1 MFFFCT
7 GLDVRSWHFFSLWFA
22 TADFH
27 SWKTS
32 MESHMFKVANAQK
45 IPKKCCIENAFS
57 LGANLSWSFH
67 YFSLSTD
74 CTFSRVLSLRTESWS
89 VPQHVRHFPPHSW
102 WAKSGRDAGKQ
113 WCRILNRATHNFGC
127 ICTSKWH
134 EFIEDPEDV
143 LVRKGWKLRGNT
155 WTHFAMSV
163 VLQDVSLNVPGEP
176 VQQGPLVSDWI
187 LFHVHTVVVLL
198 MEEIL
203 HHLGCIKPCKS

>member
-1 MFFFCT
+1 MSFFCT
-7 GLDVRSWHFFSLWFA
+7 GLDVRSWQFFSQWFA
-22 TADFH
+22 TTEFH

-32 MESHMFKVANAQK
+32 MESHMFKVANDQK

-57 LGANLSWSFH
+57 LGASLSWSFH

-163 VLQDVSLNVPGEP
+163 VFCRMSHWMCPASLFSKAQLFQIQSFFTCILLWYCWWKKSCTTWDV
-176 VQQGPLVSDWI
+176 
-187 LFHVHTVVVLL
+187 
-198 MEEIL
+198 
-203 HHLGCIKPCKS
+203 